1 MYSTFS
7 QNPIFLKDQ
16 SIFFVSGHNVNV
28 GAIVFHPKA
37 TISLEDS
44 AVNMASCS
52 REGAVKL
59 WNLVRLV
66 MANIKMIFFLLC
78 TNICVY
84 YQHNAKMGIGGR
96 NFFGVLR
103 DRNSAPFPMGFR

>member
-1 MYSTFS
+1 MRNNGKCSNSHAPKHQLKQYSGFR

-16 SIFFVSGHNVNV
+16 SIGFVSGHNVNV

-66 MANIKMIFFLLC
+66 MANIKMIFFSYPPISVFI
-78 TNICVY
+78 T
-84 YQHNAKMGIGGR
+84 
-96 NFFGVLR
+96 GV
-103 DRNSAPFPMGFR
+103 

>member
-1 MYSTFS
+1 MVY
-7 QNPIFLKDQ
+7 
-16 SIFFVSGHNVNV
+16 VSGHNVNV

-66 MANIKMIFFLLC
+66 MANIKMIFFLLS

-84 YQHNAKMGIGGR
+84 YWHNAKIGKVGILVCHTLLIELSIIYYTHG
-96 NFFGVLR
+96 
-103 DRNSAPFPMGFR
+103 